1 MSRRNTQDSLDT
13 SGSPVFCSFC
23 GKAEEEVSALIA
35 GPTAYI
41 CELCV
46 SDCTELLEQE
56 LGGANSEMLRH
67 LPKPREIHAQLDG
80 YVIGQEQAKR
90 ILAVAVYNHYKR
102 IAHNGR
108 NNALKIAKSNVLLV
122 GPSGSGKT
130 LLAETLARSL
140 EVPFV
145 VVDATTLT
153 EAGYVGEDIEGI
165 AQKLLAACD
174 YDAEKASRGIVYID
188 EIDKLASRS
197 QNPTH
202 GRDVGGEGVQQGLL
216 KLIEGTVIS
225 VPAKGGKRGAQQD
238 QVQID
243 TSNVLFIC
251 GGAFAGLEKVVAR
264 RTMPRSIGFSAELPE
279 PDQAAE
285 LAELDTIDLV
295 EYGMIPEFV
304 GRLPVTAVLQ
314 ALDVDT
320 LVRILVEPK
329 NSLLRQYQHLFE
341 LDQCQLEISEAAI
354 RGIAERALQR
364 GTGARG
370 LRSLLEDVL
379 LEPMFSVPARGDVKR
394 VIVEEACLDGAP
406 VRYELDVD
414 AKQRAVQ

>member
-1 MSRRNTQDSLDT
+1 MSRGNTRDSLAT
-13 SGSPVFCSFC
+13 NGSPILCSFC

-46 SDCTELLEQE
+46 SDCTDLLEHE
-56 LGGANSEMLRH
+56 FGDSSEDAMRN
-67 LPKPREIHAQLDG
+67 LPRPREIHAQLDQ
-80 YVIGQEQAKR
+80 YVIGQDHAKKV
-90 ILAVAVYNHYKR
+90 LAVAVYNHYKR
-102 IAHNGR
+102 LAHNSR
-108 NNALKIAKSNVLLV
+108 NDTVKISKSNVLLI

-153 EAGYVGEDIEGI
+153 EAGYVGEDIEAI
-165 AQKLLAACD
+165 IQKLLDACD

-188 EIDKLASRS
+188 EIDKLALRS
-197 QNPTH
+197 QNPAH

-216 KLIEGTVIS
+216 KLIEGTVVS
-225 VPAKGGKRGAQQD
+225 VPARGGKRGSQQD
-238 QVQID
+238 QVQVD
-243 TSNVLFIC
+243 TNNVLFIC
-251 GGAFAGLEKVVAR
+251 GGAFAGLDKVVAR
-264 RTMPRSIGFSAELPE
+264 RTLPRSIGFSAEIASESGSSDL
-279 PDQAAE
+279 
-285 LAELDTIDLV
+285 LELDTADLV

-314 ALDVDT
+314 QLSVEV
-320 LVRILVEPK
+320 LMRILVEPK
-329 NSLLRQYQHLFE
+329 NSLMRQYKHLFSLDGSE
-341 LDQCQLEISEAAI
+341 LEFSEAAI

-370 LRSLLEDVL
+370 LRALLEDLL
-379 LEPMFSVPARGDVKR
+379 LEPMFTVPARGDVRR
-394 VIVEEACLDGAP
+394 VLIEENCLDGAP
-406 VRYELDVD
+406 ANYEFDGEV
-414 AKQRAVQ
+414 KQRAVQ